1 MKLGLY
7 FCAVLCLF
15 GMGVC
20 VDHFYNLPDAVGEAM
35 DAVQNHDPSARE
47 DVEAAREPNP
57 EGDALLRDACGFL
70 LGFGVFVTLAKR
82 SR

>member
-1 MKLGLY
+1 
-7 FCAVLCLF
+7 
-15 GMGVC
+15 
-20 VDHFYNLPDAVGEAM
+20 
-35 DAVQNHDPSARE
+35 VQNHDPSARE

-57 EGDALLRDACGFL
+57 EGDALLRDAGAFL